1 MIATVQM
8 PAERNAAPPKPCIVR
23 WTGSPRMLKVVVQS
37 YCDRE
42 TDASVGVMQLPD
54 KVMDT
59 NILCDEC
66 KAAFATY
73 QASLIPGRAGG

>member
-8 PAERNAAPPKPCIVR
+8 PAERGSAPPKPCIVR

-37 YCDRE
+37 YCGLE

-54 KVMDT
+54 KVIHT
-59 NILCDEC
+59 AILCDSC
-66 KAAFATY
+66 KREFRAY
-73 QASLIPGRAGG
+73 EASLPSST